1 MTTAG
6 TGTQWSTPMSDS
18 VEFTPEELLETV
30 LNVAASAVEQQFDD
44 DTREALWVVLDACA
58 AAYGIEAHRV
68 FEDTA
73 PPVSFPFKITDVTD
87 SEDPST

>member
-1 MTTAG
+1 MSEDD
-6 TGTQWSTPMSDS
+6 TQ
-18 VEFTPEELLETV
+18 EFTSQELLETV

-68 FEDTA
+68 FEGEPTLKT
-73 PPVSFPFKITDVTD
+73 FPFKITDVTPPRND
-87 SEDPST
+87 NPD

>member
-1 MTTAG
+1 MRYYG
-6 TGTQWSTPMSDS
+6 MKKN

-58 AAYGIEAHRV
+58 TAYGIEVHRE

-73 PPVSFPFKITDVTD
+73 PPTTFPFKITDATPPDV
-87 SEDPST
+87 EDPST